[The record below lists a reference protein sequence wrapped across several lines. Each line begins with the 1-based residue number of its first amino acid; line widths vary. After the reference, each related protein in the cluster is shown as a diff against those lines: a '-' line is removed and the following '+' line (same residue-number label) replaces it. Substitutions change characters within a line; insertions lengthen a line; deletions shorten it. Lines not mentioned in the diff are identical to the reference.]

1 MYTDIHDDEYFLS
14 DCTDSEDYEYYL
26 RKFEET
32 ESDDYECCFQ
42 KFEESEALP
51 VVESNTAACENRKL
65 IPKIMISRVPED
77 VKEEDVI
84 ENIKNKNPWLRYLIK
99 DEDDFKKVATVQA
112 DAKGRPGYIIKCS
125 PQIRRN
131 VAARGDKLYILDKF
145 GDEKFCKV
153 YDRYHVIRCTKCQK
167 FGHKLGQCRGE
178 LVCPKCGKGHWLRDC
193 NSETSTCFLCKGPH
207 ITGNRS
213 CQKYKEQEARIKDR
227 TDHGEHLE
235 VIMLDLQ
242 SEGAERKNITTKQQ
256 KTIKQEAQRKK
267 KEENIQVNVKSNKK
281 LNKAK
286 CKNATDHGEQQ
297 VVPVVE
303 SAEQKQK
310 TLLTVEN
317 KKVEEARTKNTTAPG
332 KQDIIPVVKIKKK
345 KQRKQLTAE
354 WWLDFCRRYHACIHP
369 SIENNSKVEAGIK
382 IQLTM
387 ENNKMCL

>member
-1 MYTDIHDDEYFLS
+1 MSRFIWRNKRVKPPSERMRTTLPKSKETHYTAKFKSTRKNALVAKSAEPAVKVTKQNENILPAVGEIPMNKQIGKRIPESKETNYADKLKSKKKNTLDVNSTDPEVKATKQKKNILPVVRTVPISKRRGKNITKPKETNRADKLRRKKSTAPAVNATRPKRNRLPVVRDIPRHHVYTDIHDDEYFLS

-125 PQIRRN
+125 PKIRRN

-178 LVCPKCGKGHWLRDC
+178 LVCPKCGKD
-193 NSETSTCFLCKGPH
+193 
-207 ITGNRS
+207 TG
-213 CQKYKEQEARIKDR
+213 
-227 TDHGEHLE
+227 
-235 VIMLDLQ
+235 
-242 SEGAERKNITTKQQ
+242 
-256 KTIKQEAQRKK
+256 
-267 KEENIQVNVKSNKK
+267 
-281 LNKAK
+281 
-286 CKNATDHGEQQ
+286 
-297 VVPVVE
+297 
-303 SAEQKQK
+303 
-310 TLLTVEN
+310 
-317 KKVEEARTKNTTAPG
+317 
-332 KQDIIPVVKIKKK
+332 
-345 KQRKQLTAE
+345 
-354 WWLDFCRRYHACIHP
+354 
-369 SIENNSKVEAGIK
+369 
-382 IQLTM
+382 
-387 ENNKMCL
+387 